1 VNESSGTALRVLSRA
16 AGLNLRSYRD
26 GHVAE
31 CVRRAVER
39 EGLADEMGLARLL
52 RHDAA
57 ARTRFRRSVAVSVS
71 GLFRHPA
78 QFEILEH
85 ELLPTLLAE
94 QRRLTVWAAGCA
106 DGSELYSVAIL
117 LERLGALDRAF
128 LLGSDV
134 LEENLALARQGVYGS
149 ERMSDELRVKLRWE
163 QRDIVSDGPPEGS
176 WRLILCRNLA
186 IYLAAEAKDSLHQRL
201 AAALAPGGVLML
213 GRSERLSNP
222 RTLGLEASGA
232 HVYRRLR

>member
-1 VNESSGTALRVLSRA
+1 V
-16 AGLNLRSYRD
+16 RSPRGRTGGRRGRD
-26 GHVAE
+26 GIGTSAATRCGRTHPLPALG
-31 CVRRAVER
+31 C
-39 EGLADEMGLARLL
+39 GLGLGALPRPG
-52 RHDAA
+52 
-57 ARTRFRRSVAVSVS
+57 S
-71 GLFRHPA
+71 
-78 QFEILEH
+78 EILEH